1 MPKRTVTNC
10 VPPAPCSAWQA
21 SSARRLEAPI
31 TLVGLTALSVETR
44 TNLRAPAACAAR
56 ATTTVESTLLA
67 SAWNAFSVSISGTC
81 L

>member
-1 MPKRTVTNC
+1 M
-10 VPPAPCSAWQA
+10 
-21 SSARRLEAPI
+21 
-31 TLVGLTALSVETR
+31 TLVGFTALSVDTS

-67 SAWNAFSVSISGTC
+67 TAWKAFSPSISGTC